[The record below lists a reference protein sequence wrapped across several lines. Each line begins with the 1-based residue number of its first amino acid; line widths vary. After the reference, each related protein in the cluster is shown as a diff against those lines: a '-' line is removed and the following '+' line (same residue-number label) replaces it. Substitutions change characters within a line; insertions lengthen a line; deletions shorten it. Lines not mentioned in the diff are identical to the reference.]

1 MNVKRTSTLQ
11 TSDRIGTGPADQ
23 SLAGDPLATRK
34 WTWRFGPGAVLG
46 VAFLAYLALS
56 VALWWGVWSSHP
68 TTVTTCGC
76 DDRAYMLW
84 FLEWPAYALAHGH
97 NPLYS
102 TAMSHASGI
111 NLPSNTSILG
121 IGIPLAPVT
130 WLFGPLATMN
140 VASTLG
146 PALSAISMFWLVR
159 RWVTWTPSAFVAG
172 LVFGFSPFML
182 DLQAVGQLN
191 LSTLFLLPLMV
202 GCLDELL
209 IRQRR
214 PPLVVGSTLGL
225 FLVAQFFI
233 STEIFVVSC
242 ISACV
247 GLVLL
252 VGYAGVGHRAE
263 LARRFPDALR
273 GLLVA
278 AGLAVV
284 LLAYPVWFALRGPA
298 HLAGLVWPNLRPGAG
313 GISLSNIWHLG
324 YVSQSGTKVFAGY
337 QGPALPQLEYLG
349 LGLVAVLVAGVVI
362 WNRDRRLWFFAAM
375 TVSSIT
381 LSLGDQTY
389 WTPWRLLTYLPV
401 VDNVI
406 PARVVGVTSLC
417 TAVMLA
423 VVVDNTRRA
432 VRSRGDRAG
441 RWRSRVAA
449 STCALIVAV
458 VAIVPMAAGMTSN
471 FPLTTRAVSLDGWF
485 SHVAPHLP
493 SNQVVLTFPPPGV
506 GGSTLAWQAV
516 DRLHFAMATGAGPGD
531 ILARDGTEA
540 PAEAILDAAATPLG
554 RVLAPTTAHNI
565 DAMRSALGA
574 WGVTVVVVPRPGSLV
589 APYGQPTATAWAVR
603 FFTRAI
609 GRAPEYRGG
618 AWVWTGVD
626 RAMQSRPV
634 VPDASSEVPRRTDRP
649 LEPDAVTESEPAPSS
664 ST

>member
-1 MNVKRTSTLQ
+1 
-11 TSDRIGTGPADQ
+11 
-23 SLAGDPLATRK
+23 
-34 WTWRFGPGAVLG
+34 
-46 VAFLAYLALS
+46 
-56 VALWWGVWSSHP
+56 
-68 TTVTTCGC
+68 
-76 DDRAYMLW
+76 
-84 FLEWPAYALAHGH
+84 
-97 NPLYS
+97 
-102 TAMSHASGI
+102 MSHASGI
-111 NLPSNTSILG
+111 DLPSNTSILG

-130 WLFGPLATMN
+130 WLFGPVATMN

-225 FLVAQFFI
+225 FLVAEFCI

-263 LARRFPDALR
+263 LARRFPHALR

-337 QGPALPQLEYLG
+337 QGPALPRTRVLGPRPGGGAGRRRRDLEPRPK
-349 LGLVAVLVAGVVI
+349 AVVFCGHDRVV
-362 WNRDRRLWFFAAM
+362 DHTLTRRPDVLDPVEAP
-375 TVSSIT
+375 
-381 LSLGDQTY
+381 DN
-389 WTPWRLLTYLPV
+389 LPV

-423 VVVDNTRRA
+423 VVVDNAVQSGPVERRP
-432 VRSRGDRAG
+432 G
-441 RWRSRVAA
+441 REVAK
-449 STCALIVAV
+449 
-458 VAIVPMAAGMTSN
+458 
-471 FPLTTRAVSLDGWF
+471 
-485 SHVAPHLP
+485 P
-493 SNQVVLTFPPPGV
+493 S
-506 GGSTLAWQAV
+506 GG
-516 DRLHFAMATGAGPGD
+516 
-531 ILARDGTEA
+531 
-540 PAEAILDAAATPLG
+540 
-554 RVLAPTTAHNI
+554 
-565 DAMRSALGA
+565 
-574 WGVTVVVVPRPGSLV
+574 PRP
-589 APYGQPTATAWAVR
+589 
-603 FFTRAI
+603 
-609 GRAPEYRGG
+609 
-618 AWVWTGVD
+618 
-626 RAMQSRPV
+626 
-634 VPDASSEVPRRTDRP
+634 VP
-649 LEPDAVTESEPAPSS
+649 
-664 ST
+664 